1 MNAQRP
7 GERSS
12 HRDTHPSIV
21 TVASMETIA
30 DVQDRHVAILASHP
44 QLTITRVRIGPG
56 VRVSA
61 LHVHHT
67 HTDAFYVLEGEV
79 TFELGPDAQQLVLG
93 AGGFLAV
100 PPGVA
105 HAFLNTSDAA
115 ARLLNFH
122 APDGGFAGF
131 LRGVR
136 DGAPVTWDIHDVAD
150 DGGLDPDQALVLV
163 AGSGERLTHAN
174 RVAVVKSDLPDLFLA
189 ELTVDGDLLV
199 PDLHENDAEV
209 DSLYVLDGRLTVA
222 ANGEERGVGPGE
234 LAFAPPG
241 VILTFSHREA
251 GVARFLNI
259 RASEAGSPAPC
270 AEVRARD

>member
-1 MNAQRP
+1 MKPQRP
-7 GERSS
+7 GETSS
-12 HRDTHPSIV
+12 HRGTRPSIV

-67 HTDAFYVLEGEV
+67 HTDAFYVLEGEI
-79 TFELGPDAQQLVLG
+79 TFELGPDAEQLVLG

-100 PPGVA
+100 PPGVE
-105 HAFLNTSDAA
+105 HAFLNTSNAA

-136 DGAPVTWDIHDVAD
+136 DGAQVTWDIHDVGE
-150 DGGLDPDQALVLV
+150 DGGVDPDQALVRV
-163 AGSGERLTHAN
+163 AGSGEGLTHAN
-174 RVAVVKSDLPDLFLA
+174 RVVVVKSDLPDSSSPSSRSTA
-189 ELTVDGDLLV
+189 
-199 PDLHENDAEV
+199 
-209 DSLYVLDGRLTVA
+209 
-222 ANGEERGVGPGE
+222 
-234 LAFAPPG
+234 
-241 VILTFSHREA
+241 TFSFPTCTRTTPES
-251 GVARFLNI
+251 I
-259 RASEAGSPAPC
+259 RSTCSTAGSPWP
-270 AEVRARD
+270 RTARNAASGRESWRLRRLE